1 VHSTR
6 VCCVWKNSIFLLFFP
21 LCVGSC
27 DIPCVFGISS
37 MGSWYRAARE
47 ARDVNQ
53 MLVYVQAID
62 VPRKDV
68 LSAAEL
74 RRALQRLSM
83 TETGN
88 QMGMLPL
95 YIGMMVRLTTKLS
108 AAHRLMQDSVGTVV
122 GIQFHEQEFVGR
134 VQDDWRGNGAHDSWR
149 RGYYKTR
156 KMIKAVYVKFEDY
169 DIDSGYGAGVVSVE
183 PRSASWKFKTHDD
196 LISKRRDL
204 PMTRIQLPLAPARV
218 RTVQT
223 AQGMSMNAANMN
235 LARPPTMSSD
245 DDYWLHLYVML
256 SRVRTVGRLL
266 LFGMPEQGFPP
277 SFIKF
282 CWFECFGWSGL
293 NNSRC
298 TERQKKTP
306 RCYATPLACRCEYV
320 GRTGIFERGPPKWVL
335 AGVARFEAL
344 ATANEARVARAM
356 SSMGWTFAS
365 GAAASGGD
373 VAARV
378 ARNRAVALERK
389 SKRRKTT
396 DGAVEAGCGGIHVN
410 CACACSVLVFAVLLV
425 CRRCW

>member
-1 VHSTR
+1 MRSSDLDMRWALFGSRWVVFSSMLSLCAFYIEVR
-6 VCCVWKNSIFLLFFP
+6 SCMACVFVVYGKITSFGLFCYS
-21 LCVGSC
+21 CVARC
-27 DIPCVFGISS
+27 DIPCVFMLFSR
-37 MGSWYRAARE
+37 GSWYRAARE

-62 VPRKDV
+62 VPRKDG
-68 LSAAEL
+68 LSTAEL

-196 LISKRRDL
+196 LNRRRRDV

-235 LARPPTMSSD
+235 LTRPPTMSSD

-266 LFGMPEQGFPP
+266 LFGMPEQGFPTVVYSLLSVRVFWVVWP
-277 SFIKF
+277 KQFHI
-282 CWFECFGWSGL
+282 
-293 NNSRC
+293 SR
-298 TERQKKTP
+298 
-306 RCYATPLACRCEYV
+306 
-320 GRTGIFERGPPKWVL
+320 
-335 AGVARFEAL
+335 
-344 ATANEARVARAM
+344 
-356 SSMGWTFAS
+356 S
-365 GAAASGGD
+365 
-373 VAARV
+373 
-378 ARNRAVALERK
+378 
-389 SKRRKTT
+389 
-396 DGAVEAGCGGIHVN
+396 
-410 CACACSVLVFAVLLV
+410 
-425 CRRCW
+425 